1 MKKSLLALSVL
12 TAVLFS
18 CTPEEPQEPAKI
30 SVKSE
35 SVVVEF
41 NAQKSSFD
49 YEIENPR
56 KNANVLVT
64 SNVAWVS
71 NFDYSTEGVVYFDV
85 AKNEDKEER
94 SAKLTVSY
102 VEGTQTLST
111 ATVSVS
117 QTGCPNSRISLQTQ
131 SPMTVFYNEIR
142 DCSFNYRISRP
153 QENGVFDVKVN
164 ADWITGLDFATDG
177 IVKFDVAENRE
188 KQSREAIFTLTYSV
202 NSELIATATF
212 ELNQIAYS
220 NPTISFKENPLTV
233 GFEKGSYTVPCTVTD
248 PVDGCAF
255 IETPSVSWISYASV
269 KGGELTFHVDANSG
283 DERRGSIKIDYQYG
297 EDILATAT
305 FEVIQ
310 EKYVLILV
318 PSIKLN
324 PTSLTAEPDGGAG
337 SFEYEIENPEDGAV
351 LSAVSSVDWITDVVV
366 GDGTVTY
373 KVAKNPRETEARQGN
388 INLTYTRNSEVRAT
402 ASIRVMQSAATTPD
416 YEFQPCSKSYF
427 GWGIN
432 NNNKPEDFTLNITYL
447 GTKDGK
453 YQIRWEL
460 CQIVSATSY
469 RYLSLEMLVDPDK
482 IDANK
487 RMAVDNTIYSVASGN
502 LIAGEFKDG
511 AFTGS
516 FTAEI
521 NGTTVSYATVGSAGV
536 VKYGFANQPDNNYIN
551 YSGGFNECNGGV
563 NFCRPKTEAMPPVA
577 GL

>member
-1 MKKSLLALSVL
+1 MKKSMFMLPVLAA
-12 TAVLFS
+12 AVLFS
-18 CTPEEPQEPAKI
+18 CKPDEPQGPSEIKVLSEP
-30 SVKSE
+30 VT
-35 SVVVEF
+35 VEF
-41 NAQKSSFD
+41 NTEKSSFD
-49 YEIENPR
+49 YEITNPR
-56 KNANVLVT
+56 KGAAVAVT
-64 SNVAWVS
+64 SNVAWVK
-71 NFDYSTEGVVYFDV
+71 NFDYSTDGVVSFDI
-85 AKNEDKEER
+85 AKNEEKEER
-94 SAKLTVSY
+94 QARLTVAY
-102 VEGTQTLST
+102 VEGNQTLSST
-111 ATVSVS
+111 TLSVS
-117 QTGCPNSRISLQTQ
+117 QTAFPNSKISLKTP
-131 SPMTVFYNEIR
+131 SPMTVFYDGG
-142 DCSFNYRISRP
+142 DCSIEYRISRP
-153 QENGVFDVKVN
+153 QEGGIFDAQVD
-164 ADWITGLDFATDG
+164 ADWITDMDYATDG
-177 IVKFDVAENRE
+177 IITFKVAENRE
-188 KQSREAIFTLTYSV
+188 KQPRKAIFTLNYSV
-202 NSELIATATF
+202 NSELIATTTF

-220 NPTISFKENPLTV
+220 NPTIAFKENPMTV

-248 PVDGCAF
+248 PVEGCAF

-310 EKYVLILV
+310 EKYVLILI

-373 KVAKNPRETEARQGN
+373 KVAKNPSETEARQGN

-416 YEFQPCSKSYF
+416 YEFQPYSKSYF

-469 RYLSLEMLVDPDK
+469 RYISLEMLVEPGK

-487 RMAVDNTIYSVASGN
+487 RMVVDNTIYSVASGN

-516 FTAEI
+516 FAAEI

-536 VKYGFANQPDNNYIN
+536 VKYGLTNQPDNNYIN